1 MCSRYYVAFTI
12 NQIRAHMFKI
22 RSIILVFCIMSSFA
36 LTASAQD
43 RIAVAVAAN
52 FIEPFKEI
60 AVLFETNTHIHSE
73 PTFSSTGK
81 LFAQISEGAPYDVFL
96 SADEKRPEELFKKGL
111 SGKPIVYA
119 TGEVVLWTVRK
130 DLCSAGDWKAILVR
144 SDVKKIAIANTE
156 TSPYGTASMK
166 ALKGAGLWES
176 MQGKFVFPQDL
187 AQAFQYAFTGSVD
200 AGFCALSS
208 ALSQQ
213 GKAGCY
219 LVVMEAPGVVQAACV
234 LGRTG
239 QKAAAEKFAAF
250 LRSKEA
256 DRVKKKYGYR

>member
-1 MCSRYYVAFTI
+1 M
-12 NQIRAHMFKI
+12 KI
-22 RSIILVFCIMSSFA
+22 RSIIFVFCIIISFA
-36 LTASAQD
+36 FTASAQD
-43 RIAVAVAAN
+43 NITVAVAAN

-60 AVLFETNTHIHSE
+60 AVLFEKNTHIQAE

-96 SADEKRPEELFKKGL
+96 SADEKRPDELFKKGL
-111 SGKPIVYA
+111 SGKPFIYA

-144 SDVKKIAIANTE
+144 TDVKKIAIANTE
-156 TSPYGTASMK
+156 TAPYGSASMK
-166 ALKGAGLWES
+166 ALKDAGLWDS
-176 MQGKFVFPQDL
+176 LQGKFVFPQDI
-187 AQAFQYAFTGSVD
+187 AQAFQYASTGSVD

-219 LVVMEAPGVVQAACV
+219 LVVKEAPDIVQAACV
-234 LGRTG
+234 INRTG

-250 LRSKEA
+250 LLSAEA
-256 DRVKKKYGYR
+256 DHVKKKYGYK

>member
-1 MCSRYYVAFTI
+1 
-12 NQIRAHMFKI
+12 MFKI
-22 RSIILVFCIMSSFA
+22 RSIIFVFCIIWSFA
-36 LTASAQD
+36 STASAQD
-43 RIAVAVAAN
+43 RIMVAVAAN

-60 AVLFETNTHIHSE
+60 AVLFETNTHIRSE

-96 SADEKRPEELFKKGL
+96 SADEKRPAELYQKGL

-130 DLCSAGDWKAILVR
+130 DLCSTGDWKAILVK
-144 SDVKKIAIANTE
+144 SDVKKIAIANIE
-156 TSPYGTASMK
+156 TAPYGTASMN
-166 ALKGAGLWES
+166 ALKDVGLWDS
-176 MQGKFVFPQDL
+176 LQGKFVFPQDI
-187 AQAFQYAFTGSVD
+187 AQAFQYASTGSVD

-219 LVVMEAPGVVQAACV
+219 LVVKEAPGVVQAACV

-250 LRSKEA
+250 LLSPEA
-256 DRVKKKYGYR
+256 DHVKKKYGYK